1 MRVLSYFAAYG
12 LVVSSAGFGTVYAW
26 RVGSQVSFE
35 LACLSVLMALSLEA
49 AKPLA
54 VRMLT
59 TALQKREFLS
69 AIPLALL
76 ALVAIAFSL
85 TSELSLWAT
94 SKSDLTSQRQGIAD
108 NATDTK
114 ADRERLKAELASLGF
129 TEPVKAIQARL
140 EALPDTK
147 RNRDKR
153 ATLKADKAKAE
164 RRAAVE
170 AQLQA
175 LPIVTGSIGISDPG
189 SVALQT
195 YLSVFHLDVP
205 QTSLSQLLTL
215 VPVLSLELGSALAF
229 LLLPL
234 SAQTSPLE
242 SHRLDEPQ
250 EAPEPVSEPEE
261 SEAKESPQEA
271 ILEALKANGG
281 VLDQSE
287 RQLARLIGVSRRAAK
302 QALDALSS
310 AGRVTI
316 EATPRFGTV
325 VKLIPT

>member
-69 AIPLALL
+69 VIPLALL

-114 ADRERLKAELASLGF
+114 ADRERLKAELVSLGF

-229 LLLPL
+229 LLLPA
-234 SAQTSPLE
+234 AQTRPLE

-287 RQLARLIGVSRRAAK
+287 RQLARLIGVSRRAVK